1 MSIERLSLLHVGQ
14 LDSADVVFGDLTVL
28 VGQQATGKT
37 IFLELLKLIVDRGH
51 VHSQLTKHG
60 LDWSGNHDLFLDTY
74 LGEGMQSIW
83 SEKSELRVNG
93 ELDSLDNYAGR
104 KARSKSSLAF
114 YIPAQRVLTLANG
127 WPRPFQGYG
136 AQDPYVVRDF
146 SEQFRMLMDKEF
158 SRSASLF
165 PQTNRL
171 KSAYRDLLQKHVF
184 GNFELQIDTHG
195 AQRRLMLSPGKK
207 KGGGIPYMA
216 WSAGQREFVPLLMG
230 LYWLLPAAKI
240 PRRDKLEW
248 VIIEE
253 IEMGLHPSAISTVLL
268 IVMELLSRGYKVCL
282 STHSPHVLDV
292 VWALQLL
299 QKHNSDPA
307 KLLDLFH
314 CKKAPNTRK
323 MAESVLKKKARV
335 YYFDG
340 VSKTTRDIT
349 GLDPGAEDAME
360 AGWGGLTEFSGHVA
374 DIVASVMRDVD
385 SGVGNEV

>member
-1 MSIERLSLLHVGQ
+1 MNIEQLTLQRVGQ
-14 LDSADVVFGDLTVL
+14 LDSADVGFGDLTVL
-28 VGQQATGKT
+28 VGRQATGKT
-37 IFLELLKLIVDRGH
+37 IFLELLKLIADKGH

-60 LDWSGNHDLFLDTY
+60 FDWKGNRDLFLDTY
-74 LGEGMQSIW
+74 LGEGMRTVWSDQSR
-83 SEKSELRVNG
+83 LVVNG
-93 ELDSLDNYAGR
+93 KTESLDDYVCRRRQSR
-104 KARSKSSLAF
+104 KSYAF

-127 WPRPFQGYG
+127 WPRPFQSYG
-136 AQDPYVVRDF
+136 PQDPYVVRDF

-158 SRSASLF
+158 SRGGSLF

-171 KSAYRDLLQKHVF
+171 KKAYRDLLQKHVF

-195 AQRRLMLSPGKK
+195 AQRRLVLSREKDAI
-207 KGGGIPYMA
+207 GIPYMA

-240 PRRDKLEW
+240 SRRDSLEW
-248 VIIEE
+248 VVIEE

-268 IVMELLSRGYKVCL
+268 IVLELLSRDYRVCL

-299 QKHNSDPA
+299 QRHNSDPD
-307 KLLDLFH
+307 KLLDMFR

-323 MAESVLKKKARV
+323 MAQAVLKKSARV

-340 VSKTTRDIT
+340 ENQKTRDISD
-349 GLDPGAEDAME
+349 LNPGAKDPAE

-374 DIVASVMRDVD
+374 DVVASVMQDVD
-385 SGVGNEV
+385 PGADDEV